1 MKRAQMFGVGLLLC
15 GLSLIV
21 PWSEY
26 TGFQRHGSIQT
37 SQDVI
42 RPYPFFMDTYAKK
55 ISWSR
60 VAIQSGVILLCAGG
74 LALCFGKA
82 KE

>member
-1 MKRAQMFGVGLLLC
+1 MKRAQILGAGLLLC
-15 GLSLIV
+15 GLSLLV

-26 TGFQRHGSIQT
+26 TGYQRHGSIQT

-42 RPYPFFMDTYAKK
+42 RPYPFFLDAYAKK

-60 VAIQSGVILLCAGG
+60 VAIQSGVILLCSAG
-74 LALCFGKA
+74 LALCAGKD
-82 KE
+82 

>member
-1 MKRAQMFGVGLLLC
+1 MKRAQIFGAGLLLC
-15 GLSLIV
+15 GLSLLV

-37 SQDVI
+37 SHEVV
-42 RPYPFFMDTYAKK
+42 RPYPFFLDTYDKK

-60 VAIQSGVILLCAGG
+60 VAIQTGVILFASAG
-74 LALCFGKA
+74 LALCAGKS